1 MPLPACQGPGSIHQV
16 QRLKVLAKVPPIRC
30 PGWLVAVV
38 VAVGVAVGVVVGV
51 DVGVVV
57 GTVGVGVGVV
67 VVVAVVGGG
76 HDTGRYHEA
85 PISLPL
91 RRAWS
96 GHHIVAI
103 L

>member
-1 MPLPACQGPGSIHQV
+1 M

-38 VAVGVAVGVVVGV
+38 VAVGVAVGV

-57 GTVGVGVGVV
+57 GTVGVGVGV